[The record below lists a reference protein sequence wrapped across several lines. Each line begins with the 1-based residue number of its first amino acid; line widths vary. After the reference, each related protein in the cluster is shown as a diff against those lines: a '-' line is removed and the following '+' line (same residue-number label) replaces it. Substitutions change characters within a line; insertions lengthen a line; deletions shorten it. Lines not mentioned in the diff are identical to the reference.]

1 MKYSV
6 SATFEIEGNNAQ
18 DAQDRL
24 TEMLKN
30 AKVDPL
36 AVHSASGDTSV
47 KPRLSERLQTFLDA
61 EIQNNDD
68 DTSGHT
74 TDLDYV
80 KGSLEQMPDDVLIE
94 QCDYDGDLSPAE
106 FAGHLNA
113 EFDVLYAKYGG
124 GTIVADL
131 LPD

>member
-1 MKYSV
+1 MKYIVPVNFVIDAS
-6 SATFEIEGNNAQ
+6 SAAQ
-18 DAQDRL
+18 AEEKMKDLLDAKGITDFSI
-24 TEMLKN
+24 
-30 AKVDPL
+30 
-36 AVHSASGDTSV
+36 HSPSGEAGT